1 MKTINYMVYS
11 QVMRIPNLT
20 LCDKLILSYFIA
32 CQKHNGNQPFVRQ
45 SNIIADNMQ
54 IHQNTI
60 KKTIKQLRES
70 NLIQVDRKDVN
81 YYSINT
87 NELRKH
93 MTQEEFD
100 ELNLIDVKVKVE
112 VKDDMSKQLQEVK
125 QELAEITEPVQAPV
139 TTEKE
144 HLKELGKKMQQEMSK
159 RIPPLD
165 APDAEMFIK
174 SKIPTEKLK
183 EWRRNIHSHDL
194 AISSNAS
201 SEIRGTVEWIN
212 SAFYKGDK
220 RTVFNIN
227 KIIDK
232 LIYECYGTV

>member
-1 MKTINYMVYS
+1 MKTINYTVYS
-11 QVMRIPNLT
+11 QVMRIKNLT
-20 LCDKLILSYFIA
+20 LCDKFILSYFIA
-32 CQKHNGNQPFVRQ
+32 CQKCYGNKPFFQQ
-45 SNIIADNMQ
+45 SDKIADNMQ

-60 KKTIKQLRES
+60 KKGIKHLRES

-87 NELRKH
+87 TELRKH

-100 ELNLIDVKVKVE
+100 ELNLVDVKVKVE

-144 HLKELGKKMQQEMSK
+144 HIKELGKKMRQEMSK
-159 RIPPLD
+159 RIPSLD
-165 APDAEMFIK
+165 APDAKMFIK
-174 SKIPTEKLK
+174 SMIPTEKLK
-183 EWRRNIHSHDL
+183 EWRMNMHSHDS
-194 AISSNAS
+194 ATREKAS
-201 SEIRGTVEWIN
+201 SERRETNEWIN
-212 SAFYKGDK
+212 AHYYNRDK
-220 RTVFNIN
+220 NAYHKIE
-227 KIIDK
+227 KIIDR